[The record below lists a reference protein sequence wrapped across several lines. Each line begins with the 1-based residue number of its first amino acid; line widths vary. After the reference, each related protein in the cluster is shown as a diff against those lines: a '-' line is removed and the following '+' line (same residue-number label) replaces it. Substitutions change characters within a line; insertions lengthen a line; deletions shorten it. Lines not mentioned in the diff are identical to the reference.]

1 MERRPSFKK
10 RPNPQFKKGGG
21 GGGNKRGRF
30 GEQSL
35 SSSPGTS
42 ETVYRIL
49 CPSRKIGSVLGK
61 GGEIIKALRE
71 ETQSK
76 ITVAESVPGS
86 EERVVM
92 VYSPSLKLPATNSDL
107 ELHCAAQDALLKV
120 HDKIVAEDLIGGTH
134 NADGSEIAVV
144 TRLLVPNNTVGCI
157 IGKKGDVITRLRS
170 ETGASIRV
178 MPTDQLPACAMS
190 TDELVQISAAPA
202 VAKRAL
208 HVIST
213 LLHQNPRKDKAPTIA
228 GQGMFRP
235 GPTNDN
241 FPPANLMRSGRGSN
255 GLGAPPLP
263 WLSEYATEPPRFRHD
278 SFNDFNDGPPAVTP
292 GQDPPMDFSMK
303 ILCSSA
309 KIGAVIGTAGSNV
322 RQLQQETGTN
332 IHVGDASADSDERV
346 ICVSSFEPLSNPR
359 SRTIDAILLLQDKTS
374 DYNEKGIVTTRILI
388 PSSKVG
394 CIIGQGGQ
402 VINEMRR
409 RTKADIRVN
418 SKEEKPRCAGED
430 EELVQVSG
438 SYGVA
443 KEVLGE
449 IASRF
454 RARCLRDGKPGAD
467 SGPGAGFVPRGN
479 FPSGG
484 PPSFGTLQGGHPG
497 GFGSSKGGGRD
508 YGPNSYPVP
517 PTNYDPR
524 SFPPPPRD
532 YEPYGYPAP
541 PPASGYAG
549 AMDVNMPNSGR
560 ISGMGPGAHNVSE
573 VPGTRLKPQDQYAAG
588 AEPVAEMPGATHG
601 VDVYQGYTGPG
612 GQNHTLQPAYHNY
625 GTQQG
630 PFSDMNSSVHT
641 SYHSTTTT
649 TSTDP
654 QHPPYPSQQGHYP
667 ETSYQY
673 GQ

>member
-1 MERRPSFKK
+1 MDWNRRPK
-10 RPNPQFKKGGG
+10 RSNPQFMKSGG

-71 ETQSK
+71 DTQAK

-92 VYSPSLKLPATNSDL
+92 
-107 ELHCAAQDALLKV
+107 
-120 HDKIVAEDLIGGTH
+120 
-134 NADGSEIAVV
+134 
-144 TRLLVPNNTVGCI
+144 
-157 IGKKGDVITRLRS
+157 
-170 ETGASIRV
+170 
-178 MPTDQLPACAMS
+178 
-190 TDELVQISAAPA
+190 ISAAPA

-213 LLHQNPRKDKAPTIA
+213 LLHQNPRKDKALA
-228 GQGMFRP
+228 VGGQGMLRP
-235 GPTNDN
+235 GLASDN
-241 FPPANLMRSGRGSN
+241 FPPTNLMRPGRGSN
-255 GLGAPPLP
+255 G
-263 WLSEYATEPPRFRHD
+263 H
-278 SFNDFNDGPPAVTP
+278 
-292 GQDPPMDFSMK
+292 
-303 ILCSSA
+303 A

-332 IHVGDASADSDERV
+332 IHVGDASIESDERV
-346 ICVSSFEPLSNPR
+346 ICVSSFEPLSYLR

-374 DYNEKGIVTTRILI
+374 DYNENGIVTTRILI

-418 SKEEKPRCAGED
+418 SKEEKPKCAAED

-454 RARCLRDGKPGAD
+454 RARCIRDGNPGVD
-467 SGPGAGFVPRGN
+467 SGPGPGFVPRGN
-479 FPSGG
+479 FSSGG
-484 PPSFGTLQGGHPG
+484 PPPTRFISSTL
-497 GFGSSKGGGRD
+497 SS
-508 YGPNSYPVP
+508 
-517 PTNYDPR
+517 
-524 SFPPPPRD
+524 
-532 YEPYGYPAP
+532 
-541 PPASGYAG
+541 
-549 AMDVNMPNSGR
+549 
-560 ISGMGPGAHNVSE
+560 
-573 VPGTRLKPQDQYAAG
+573 QD
-588 AEPVAEMPGATHG
+588 
-601 VDVYQGYTGPG
+601 
-612 GQNHTLQPAYHNY
+612 
-625 GTQQG
+625 
-630 PFSDMNSSVHT
+630 S
-641 SYHSTTTT
+641 
-649 TSTDP
+649 
-654 QHPPYPSQQGHYP
+654 
-667 ETSYQY
+667 
-673 GQ
+673 